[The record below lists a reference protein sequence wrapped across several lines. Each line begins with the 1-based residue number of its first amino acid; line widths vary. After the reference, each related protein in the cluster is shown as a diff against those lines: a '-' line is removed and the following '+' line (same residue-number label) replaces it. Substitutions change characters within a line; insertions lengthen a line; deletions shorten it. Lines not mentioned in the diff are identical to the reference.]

1 MVMRILALFLLFCST
16 ASAKM
21 FVRKEYT
28 IEDSRKYRY
37 SDRWAYIAKSEE
49 DSLKEL
55 IKVLET
61 SKTGRKVLAMA
72 TKKAKIFGH
81 ELDELIHAGDGSLTD
96 TTLIRRFSP
105 GSPDEVVYESRSK
118 VYINRGLSVKNAIL
132 DMAHELVHFSLREAF
147 NPYQSNFDLKDFVVS
162 TVEGKGGEVE
172 AYLVECQVHIELFP
186 DVDSNCKKVINEKT
200 GKVEKSLGIE
210 AFYQMG
216 RYYSIFANSLK
227 KHHLTTKDF
236 SYTGRDQADFISS
249 AYGLPYPLAAI
260 HEYESIMQRV
270 CLNDEKRLA
279 LMKSNLNRAPAAQEN
294 REYLSLVS
302 GHEKKC
308 SAFLAQNDF

>member
-1 MVMRILALFLLFCST
+1 MMIRLLILFIVFSHSL
-16 ASAKM
+16 SAKM

-28 IEDSRKYRY
+28 IEDNRKYRY
-37 SDRWAYIAKSEE
+37 SDRWAYIASSEAE
-49 DSLKEL
+49 SLEEL
-55 IKVLET
+55 IKVLKT
-61 SKTGRKVLAMA
+61 SKTGKKVLAMA
-72 TKKAKIFGH
+72 AKKAKTYGL
-81 ELDELIHAGDGSLTD
+81 ELNEVIHPGDGSLTD

-105 GSPDEVVYESRSK
+105 GSPDEVAYESRSK
-118 VYINRGLSVKNAIL
+118 VYINRSLSVKNAIL

-147 NPYQSNFDLKDFVVS
+147 NPYQNNFDLKDFVVS

-172 AYLVECQVHIELFP
+172 AYLVECQVHTELFP
-186 DVDSNCKKVINEKT
+186 DIDSNCAKVTNEVT
-200 GKVEKSLGIE
+200 GKIEKKLGVE

-227 KHHLTTKDF
+227 RHSLSTKDF
-236 SYTGRDQADFISS
+236 TYTGKDQADFISS

-279 LMKSNLNRAPAAQEN
+279 IMKSNLNRAPAAQEN
-294 REYLSLVS
+294 KEYLSLMS